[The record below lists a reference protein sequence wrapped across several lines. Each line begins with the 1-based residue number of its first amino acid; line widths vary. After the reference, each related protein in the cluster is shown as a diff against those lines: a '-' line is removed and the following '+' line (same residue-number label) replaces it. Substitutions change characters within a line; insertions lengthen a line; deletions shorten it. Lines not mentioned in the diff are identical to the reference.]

1 MPPPADLGAQQ
12 LFAHLGHLAAKGA
25 VPSQDLGDF
34 HEAGEQIVDQLLVER
49 YAVLVGPVFGGEPVR
64 GYQRPVLESRAAG
77 REAGLSASG
86 PVTLLQGEAAS
97 PIARRV
103 NEKYLTE
110 VALADPVVGPAF
122 ESMSDVVIQL
132 TPARW
137 IAWDMGEV
145 GEQLFA
151 GRDVDEAAF
160 FLPTEV

>member
-1 MPPPADLGAQQ
+1 MRDPR
-12 LFAHLGHLAAKGA
+12 AA
-25 VPSQDLGDF
+25 LC
-34 HEAGEQIVDQLLVER
+34 I
-49 YAVLVGPVFGGEPVR
+49 
-64 GYQRPVLESRAAG
+64 ESRAAG

-137 IAWDMGEV
+137 IASITDPGI
-145 GEQLFA
+145 A
-151 GRDVDEAAF
+151 
-160 FLPTEV
+160 PI